1 MTQVQLVNRDDLYV
15 GKTHTGL
22 NMIDNYIYLY
32 HTDTLIVLP
41 MYPDSFEDTMSST
54 YSSSHPML
62 RSAPI
67 FSYSNS
73 GPRQLQVTLP
83 LHRDMMNS
91 INEQSTCEFTHK
103 LDLLSDE
110 DYVDY
115 AINQLQSAALP
126 RYSATDKMV
135 DPPLVAIRFGN
146 SIFCKGVVDG
156 GVSATHDGPILN
168 NDKYARVTI
177 SFQVKEVDPYDA
189 DTVALEGG
197 FRGIRTTLQS
207 KVYKYI

>member
-1 MTQVQLVNRDDLYV
+1 MSQIQLVNSKDLYS
-15 GKTHTGL
+15 GKTSQGF

-41 MYPDSFEDTMSST
+41 VYPDSFQDSMPAT

-73 GPRQLQVTLP
+73 GPRQLEVTLP

-91 INEQSTCEFTHK
+91 INVESTSMFSHK
-103 LDLLSDE
+103 LDILSQD
-110 DYVDY
+110 DYVDT
-115 AINQLQSAALP
+115 AIKQLQSAALP
-126 RYSATDKMV
+126 RYNSTQKMV
-135 DPPLVAIRFGN
+135 DPPLVAVRFGN

-156 GVSATHDGPILN
+156 GVTATHSGPILSD
-168 NDKYARVTI
+168 DKYAFVTV
-177 SFQVKEVDPYDA
+177 SFIIKEVDPYDA

-197 FRGIRTTLQS
+197 YRGIRTTLQS
-207 KVYKYI
+207 KIYKSV